1 MANNQLGIGNID
13 NWQHYHIGNIPPL
26 PTSATWSMKAICA
39 LHTNRSLCYNTSA
52 LKSRSKLNGF
62 KIEVVNVGTK
72 KIYVQ
77 SAFTIPDE
85 AKRRQEIASFMRSGD
100 FFRKIVVVSGFKL
113 PQQDENGIVYVG
125 VIPFLLDPA
134 ILAG

>member
-1 MANNQLGIGNID
+1 MSHESNLRLARKGV
-13 NWQHYHIGNIPPL
+13 
-26 PTSATWSMKAICA
+26 
-39 LHTNRSLCYNTSA
+39 LCYNTSA

-62 KIEVVNVGTK
+62 KIEVGTK

-100 FFRKIVVVSGFKL
+100 FFRKIVVLSGFKP